1 MNARRQ
7 AFVQWNSS
15 LDDGCASERQIRG
28 SSGAQRRSGL
38 AAELRAARDRQ
49 ETGRDPFHSS
59 RWCVERSFLPTADI
73 PKTWQSLLSFEA
85 RSPLANA
92 QVQYRHAPTG

>member
-15 LDDGCASERQIRG
+15 LDDGCASERHIRG

-38 AAELRAARDRQ
+38 AAELPAARDTQ
-49 ETGRDPFHSS
+49 ETARGPFRSS
-59 RWCVERSFLPTADI
+59 RWCVGKSFLPTDI
-73 PKTWQSLLSFEA
+73 PKTRQSLLSFEA